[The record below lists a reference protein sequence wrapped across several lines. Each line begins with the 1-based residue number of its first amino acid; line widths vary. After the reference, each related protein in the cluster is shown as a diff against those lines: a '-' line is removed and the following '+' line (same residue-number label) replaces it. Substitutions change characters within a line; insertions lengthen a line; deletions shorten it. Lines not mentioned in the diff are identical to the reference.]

1 MLTVADF
8 FPVWKSLSPAQQRK
22 LAESAVL
29 RQAKKGDA
37 LHRGGEECTG
47 LILVCS
53 GQLRVYTL
61 SREGREITLY
71 RLLER
76 DICLFSAACMIR
88 SLQVDMQIDAEKD
101 TAFYLIQA
109 EAYHALMQESAVIA
123 NFTNQLMASRFSDVM
138 WLMDQILWKRQDQ
151 RLAAFLLEE
160 AALEGGGTLALTHET
175 IARHLGTARE
185 VVTRMLRYFQ
195 EEGWIRLARGTVTVT
210 DERAL
215 DRLARMDT

>member
-8 FPVWKSLSPAQQRK
+8 FPIWKSLSPAQQRK

-88 SLQVDMQIDAEKD
+88 SLQVELQIDAEKD
-101 TAFYLIQA
+101 TEFYLIQT
-109 EAYHALMQESAVIA
+109 EVYHALMQDSAVIA

-138 WLMDQILWKRQDQ
+138 WLMDQVLWKRQDQ

-160 AALEGGGTLALTHET
+160 AALEGSASLALTHET

-195 EEGWIRLARGTVTVT
+195 EEGWIRLARGTVTMT
-210 DERAL
+210 DEKSL
-215 DRLARMDT
+215 DRLARAEL